1 MNLISDNTLIGSSDI
16 IPGVKN
22 TVLPKYLK
30 DFLKLETCAPVEF

>member
-22 TVLPKYLK
+22 TVLPKSLK
-30 DFLKLETCAPVEF
+30 EFVKPDACMPVEF